1 MAEPPAFPQR
11 LSTEP
16 PACPRRLSA
25 NWRTLLAEEY
35 DPTVD
40 AQRVLF
46 VHKAL
51 KLPWISGARIREHK
65 LGYDFTNKHSINMH
79 GDGKEYLNL
88 DDGERVR
95 IDYTHGCHG
104 HVGVAQTLDDD
115 DKDVF
120 HISLVTLEEGL
131 RIIRLVVF
139 LQVRWRWRKRRPTR
153 RVRQRVLDLLD

>member
-1 MAEPPAFPQR
+1 MAA
-11 LSTEP
+11 SSDDDDMTE
-16 PACPRRLSA
+16 
-25 NWRTLLAEEY
+25 NWRTLLACKY
-35 DPTVD
+35 DPTDD

-46 VHKAL
+46 VHKKL
-51 KLPWISGARIREHK
+51 RLPWISGARIREHK
-65 LGYDFTNKHSINMH
+65 VGYDFTNKHNIEMH

-120 HISLVTLEEGL
+120 HISLVTLEEGF
-131 RIIRLVVF
+131 RIIRIVVF
-139 LQVRWRWRKRRPTR
+139 LQVWWRKRRPTR
-153 RVRQRVLDLLD
+153 QVRQRTV

>member
-1 MAEPPAFPQR
+1 MAA
-11 LSTEP
+11 SSDDDDMTE
-16 PACPRRLSA
+16 
-25 NWRTLLAEEY
+25 NWRTPLACEY

-104 HVGVAQTLDDD
+104 HVGVAQTKMDQ
-115 DKDVF
+115 DVF
-120 HISLVTLEEGL
+120 HISLVILEEGL
-131 RIIRLVVF
+131 RIIRIVVF

-153 RVRQRVLDLLD
+153 QVRQRTV

>member
-1 MAEPPAFPQR
+1 MAA
-11 LSTEP
+11 SSDDDDMTE
-16 PACPRRLSA
+16 
-25 NWRTLLAEEY
+25 NWRTPLACEY

-46 VHKAL
+46 VHEAL
-51 KLPWISGARIREHK
+51 ELPWISGARIREHK
-65 LGYDFTNKHSINMH
+65 VGYDFTNEHNIEMH

-120 HISLVTLEEGL
+120 HISLVTLEDGL

-139 LQVRWRWRKRRPTR
+139 LQVRWRWRKRRPWVVVTR